1 MSATA
6 ALGRPRGG
14 PTTRPLV
21 EILGARWQLGAA
33 VLGTAWDGPTAG
45 FALSDGTL
53 AIVPANWDGGPIL
66 RPRAEGGME
75 VVPARQSPPPAMR
88 AGLHTGPAAAMVAD
102 GAGGW
107 LSGGPDG
114 RMVRCDIEGAV
125 TVLAD
130 LGAPID
136 AVAAAGARRAAATG
150 ARLHLPDVSTI
161 DLPASITALQFD
173 PTGGVLA
180 CAHDG
185 GATLWDGATPRKL
198 TCDGTPIALAWRPDG
213 RTLAVALQQNAWT
226 AWHIADGT
234 PCAREAC
241 PDTPV
246 AVRFSADGRYLATS
260 NTGAILCWRFDPD
273 PEPVVCGI
281 ASRVPAGAV
290 AWHPRL
296 TVLAAGYQNGAVTL
310 CQPGSADVLFVREA
324 NGDAIDVLAWS
335 ADGGALALGSRAG
348 EIGVVALP
356 DQVFRGA
363 VR

>member
-6 ALGRPRGG
+6 SLGRPRGG

-33 VLGTAWDGPTAG
+33 VLGTAWDGATAG
-45 FALSDGTL
+45 FALADGTL
-53 AIVPANWDGGPIL
+53 AIVPASWDGGPSL

-88 AGLHTGPAAAMVAD
+88 AGLHGVPACMVAD

-107 LSGGPDG
+107 LSGGADG
-114 RMVRCDIEGAV
+114 RLLRCDIEGVV

-130 LGAPID
+130 LGAPVGAL
-136 AVAAAGARRAAATG
+136 AVAGERRAAATG
-150 ARLHLPDVSTI
+150 ARLHLLGIAGV
-161 DLPASITALQFD
+161 DLPAPITALAFD

-185 GATLWDGATPRKL
+185 GATLWDGTTLRRLA
-198 TCDGTPIALAWRPDG
+198 CDGTPIALAWHPDG
-213 RTLAVALQQNAWT
+213 RTLAAALQQNAWA
-226 AWHIADGT
+226 AWRIADGAT
-234 PCAREAC
+234 CAREAC
-241 PDTPV
+241 PDTPS
-246 AVRFSADGRYLATS
+246 AVRFSADGRTLATA
-260 NTGAILCWRFDPD
+260 NTGAILCWQVDP
-273 PEPVVCGI
+273 PEPVLCGI

-290 AWHPRL
+290 SWHPRL
-296 TVLAAGYQNGAVTL
+296 AVLAAGYANGAVTL
-310 CQPGSADVLFVREA
+310 CQPGSADVLFVRA
-324 NGDAIDVLAWS
+324 ADGDPIDMLAWS